1 MKLPQKFLTL
11 LAFCV
16 ISTATFSISSCSEKQ
31 LILSIETTE
40 QTYYSY
46 DVYSPKKQKVYYI
59 KDKNSITLDITL
71 TTCEQLV
78 YPSPAKRGDSFSIEA
93 SPYEYISKSD
103 RVQYDIVKKSS
114 LAPDEEQSDFLE
126 NDIGKDWLA
135 FEDGFIRQQSV
146 LDPNFYYTYSNT
158 LNAQLYMNVDYELT
172 EQKTIKLKEKEN
184 TYQITYYTYIY
195 DQSTPIFEKHV
206 VEVPIS
212 QVTLIEYE

>member
-1 MKLPQKFLTL
+1 MPLTHIPPSGMNGRPWSARSSTTL
-11 LAFCV
+11 NSWRGIYVWASAHSAIRLCGGQLSRHFC
-16 ISTATFSISSCSEKQ
+16 A
-31 LILSIETTE
+31 
-40 QTYYSY
+40 
-46 DVYSPKKQKVYYI
+46 PA
-59 KDKNSITLDITL
+59 
-71 TTCEQLV
+71 V

-93 SPYEYISKSD
+93 SPYAYISESD
-103 RVQYDIVKKSS
+103 RVQDDIVKKSS
-114 LAPDEEQSDFLE
+114 LTSDGEQSDFLE

-135 FEDGFIRQQSV
+135 FEEGFIRQQSV

-195 DQSTPIFEKHV
+195 DQSAPIFEKHV

-212 QVTLIEYE
+212 QVTLIEYT